1 MAVFSTPAV
10 LLRRIDFG
18 DYDVIVTLFTRHRG
32 KISAIAKSAKRST
45 KRFSG
50 ILELFS
56 ALEVVC
62 SSGRGK
68 GLPVLQEAV
77 LIHPFSKIRADI
89 LRTAYASFW
98 AEMMYEWTEEGIQLI
113 DHYDLLL
120 HALTV
125 LDLRNMPEA
134 AVSVL
139 FQMRFLALS
148 GYAPDLVGCSVC
160 RRPVEEIQDP
170 SFRFDLKKGGL
181 VCSRCAPDASRTLNL
196 HRGTIKQLQWIKGRE
211 LNTAGR
217 LRFTPQAIKE
227 GENLLE
233 AFGPYHLG
241 KVPKSLS
248 FLQQIRK
255 G

>member
-1 MAVFSTPAV
+1 MAVFSTPAI

-18 DYDVIVTLFTRHRG
+18 DYDVIVTFFTLNRG

-77 LIHPFSKIRADI
+77 LTRPFSRIRANI

-98 AEMMYEWTEEGIQLI
+98 AEMMYEWTEEGVQLTE
-113 DHYDLLL
+113 HFDLLL
-120 HALTV
+120 HALTA
-125 LDLRNMPEA
+125 LDRNDMPEA
-134 AVSVL
+134 ALSIW
-139 FQMRFLALS
+139 FQMRFLTLS
-148 GYAPDLVGCSVC
+148 GYTPDLTGCRIC
-160 RRPVEEIQDP
+160 RRRVEEIQDP
-170 SFRFDLKKGGL
+170 SIRFDLKKGGL
-181 VCSRCAPDASRTLNL
+181 MCSRCVSGASGTLSL

-211 LNTAGR
+211 LKTAGR
-217 LRFTPQAIKE
+217 LRFTPQAITE

-241 KVPKSLS
+241 KIPKSLS
-248 FLQQIRK
+248 FLRQIRK
-255 G
+255 